1 MIVNELTRIL
11 LNIPEDIYRI
21 VETKYLAEL
30 KQSPIHKSIVLVEV
44 LEEFANE
51 DLVYFLILMEDSCT
65 ANTSLVRRFV
75 GRWLIDLWILP
86 TIHKGHLRLV

>member
-21 VETKYLAEL
+21 VETKYLEEL
-30 KQSPIHKSIVLVEV
+30 KRSPIHKSVVLVEV
-44 LEEFANE
+44 LEQFANE

-65 ANTSLVRRFV
+65 LNTSLVRRCV
-75 GRWLIDLWILP
+75 GRWLTDMWILS
-86 TIHKGHLRLV
+86 TIHKGHFRLV